1 MASLRIRVVASVASI
16 SAMLGVA
23 APSVA
28 AQRITTEMGGRARE
42 LGGHRFIPT
51 GTLRDPFLASRFG
64 SSISFGGARDLEVPI
79 YNASDSVVQVLRGD
93 LGFLA
98 IDFEYQQQITSWL
111 ALRGGAGGVARLGTD
126 QFSFAAEGVSTIY
139 GFNLGASGRLW
150 GNERLQL
157 TAMLDYSSS
166 ALYGVQPLT
175 YLQGV
180 TGEVRRAVDS
190 LLAAGGVIDSARIDS
205 VLKTIDLSAYNVVT
219 SGSAQRTN
227 VGLGVA
233 WAAAP
238 WLGFTVAT
246 QSGLGNLIDDNTD
259 LGIVDIGASASIDL
273 GVLWTVPMGIAVTGR
288 FQNFNERSSDIAGDI
303 TTFSTF
309 LSYAA
314 RRDLALGL
322 EVTNAS
328 LRQPTGATIRVS
340 RAAVAMTYFF

>member
-1 MASLRIRVVASVASI
+1 MVPHRIRTLLPLAIFAAASWASP
-16 SAMLGVA
+16 STLG
-23 APSVA
+23 
-28 AQRITTEMGGRARE
+28 AQRVTTEMGGSARE

-51 GTLRDPFLASRFG
+51 GALRDPFLASRFS

-79 YNASDSVVQVLRGD
+79 YNAQDSLVNVLTGD

-98 IDFEYQQQITSWL
+98 IDFEYQQQITGWL

-150 GNERLQL
+150 GTERLQL
-157 TAMLDYSSS
+157 TAMVDYSSS

-190 LLAAGGVIDSARIDS
+190 LLAAGGVIDSATIDS
-205 VLKTIDLSAYNVVT
+205 VLRTIDLSKYNVVS

-246 QSGLGNLIDDNTD
+246 QSGLGNLIDGNTD
-259 LGIVDIGASASIDL
+259 LGIVDVGASASIDL
-273 GVLWTVPMGIAVTGR
+273 GVLWTVPLGIAVTGR

-309 LSYAA
+309 VSYAA

-328 LRQPTGATIRVS
+328 LGQPTGGTIRVS
-340 RAAVAMTYFF
+340 RAALAMTYFF